1 MITHRTNLTYQEAM
15 EASYKGMCVAR
26 KAKTFDGYITRPP
39 NKKNRKRV
47 LPLNQK
53 YIVDYE
59 PQEEDKY
66 AKDWYILD

>member
-1 MITHRTNLTYQEAM
+1 MKTNLTFQEAM
-15 EASYKGMCVAR
+15 EASYKGRHVAR
-26 KAKTFDGYITRPP
+26 KSVTFDGYVTRPP

-47 LPLNQK
+47 LSLNHK